1 MKKLKE
7 IIKAAFYP
15 NTCPICNAVIGA
27 GEKICRKRISASF
40 RAGILEVTAGRE
52 IYRNKKSFGI
62 DCIFDSKEGV
72 SEVSYYR
79 QPQRFSGF

>member
-1 MKKLKE
+1 MHYKTTESLLAFIKKSPT
-7 IIKAAFYP
+7 AFQA
-15 NTCPICNAVIGA
+15 TAEM
-27 GEKICRKRISASF
+27 EKKFAE
-40 RAGILEVTAGRE
+40 LEVTAGRE

-72 SEVSYYR
+72 SEVSYHC